1 MWCMAA
7 FRAPTV
13 MSSTACRCT
22 YNRRS
27 TTRSSFIFVE
37 PEPEE
42 RPKVGA
48 AAAAHGEAAEEKVV
62 FPMTWTDDDESC
74 PEGTVPVRRTT
85 KRDVLRSNSSL
96 CFGMKQPRVGV
107 PLVSS
112 A

>member
-1 MWCMAA
+1 MSIEVPFRPMYAA
-7 FRAPTV
+7 GAAGLSPI
-13 MSSTACRCT
+13 SAAAL
-22 YNRRS
+22 
-27 TTRSSFIFVE
+27 VE

-74 PEGTVPVRRTT
+74 PEGTVLVRRTT

>member
-1 MWCMAA
+1 V
-7 FRAPTV
+7 RV
-13 MSSTACRCT
+13 Q
-22 YNRRS
+22 
-27 TTRSSFIFVE
+27 VE

-74 PEGTVPVRRTT
+74 PEGTVLVRRTT

>member
-1 MWCMAA
+1 V
-7 FRAPTV
+7 RV
-13 MSSTACRCT
+13 Q
-22 YNRRS
+22 
-27 TTRSSFIFVE
+27 VE